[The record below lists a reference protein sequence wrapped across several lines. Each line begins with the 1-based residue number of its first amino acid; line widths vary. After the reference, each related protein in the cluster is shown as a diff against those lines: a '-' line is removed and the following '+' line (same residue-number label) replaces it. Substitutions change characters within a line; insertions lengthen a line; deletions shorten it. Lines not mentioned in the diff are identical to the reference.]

1 MHNKKN
7 NNKSNT
13 FIQGLRPFSRSI
25 PKGLKKLLKK
35 GSYNFSN
42 IVDNWNKMIGKDIS
56 SVCYPN
62 TIKIGKEM
70 NNGTLILN
78 VIHGNELTVEYG
90 KQEIIDKINSF
101 FGFKLIK
108 EIKESNPS
116 EIEKK
121 RYRTG
126 KQAYKSDVPEIQKAL
141 DDSYG
146 GSTLKVIKPVKKRN
160 GGLATKGQGRAFI
173 KGKR

>member
-42 IVDNWNKMIGKDIS
+42 IVDNWTKMVGKDIS
-56 SVCYPN
+56 NSCYPN
-62 TIKIGKEM
+62 TIKMGKEM
-70 NNGTLILN
+70 NNGILVLN
-78 VIHGNELTVEYG
+78 VVHGNELTVEYG

-101 FGFKLIK
+101 FGFKCIK
-108 EIKESNPS
+108 EVK
-116 EIEKK
+116 
-121 RYRTG
+121 
-126 KQAYKSDVPEIQKAL
+126 
-141 DDSYG
+141 
-146 GSTLKVIKPVKKRN
+146 LKVIQEEKKSKKK
-160 GGLATKGQGRAFI
+160 LMMSETKKNYNNELSNIDNPSLKNSLNKLIEAYNA
-173 KGKR
+173 KNN

>member
-1 MHNKKN
+1 MHNKKD

-25 PKGLKKLLKK
+25 PQNLKKLLKK

-101 FGFKLIK
+101 FGFKFIK
-108 EIKESNPS
+108 EIKLKVVQEKKILKKKLLIS
-116 EIEKK
+116 EKK
-121 RYRTG
+121 RNYNNKLNNVKNEG
-126 KQAYKSDVPEIQKAL
+126 LKNSLNKLIEAYNAK
-141 DDSYG
+141 
-146 GSTLKVIKPVKKRN
+146 N
-160 GGLATKGQGRAFI
+160 N
-173 KGKR
+173 

>member
-1 MHNKKN
+1 MHNKTD

-25 PKGLKKLLKK
+25 PQNLKKLLKK

-78 VIHGNELTVEYG
+78 VIHGNELTVEYS

-101 FGFKLIK
+101 FGFNCIK
-108 EIKESNPS
+108 EIK
-116 EIEKK
+116 
-121 RYRTG
+121 
-126 KQAYKSDVPEIQKAL
+126 
-141 DDSYG
+141 
-146 GSTLKVIKPVKKRN
+146 LKVVQEKRVIKKKLPLN
-160 GGLATKGQGRAFI
+160 ETKLNYNNELKDI
-173 KGKR
+173 KNERLKKTLNKLIEAYNAKNN